1 MHTIQTVTVQ
11 DSEMEVFLFMPQ
23 GEGPHPGLILAQHI
37 PVGHT
42 GLENDE
48 FTLRTAERYALN
60 GFAVAAPFIFH
71 WWPEDEDIA
80 VKREAFRD
88 DWTVAD
94 GSPGSALVTSISRP
108 ASCFTAGAS
117 RSGMPTQ
124 APRRLSWPGRSPA
137 L

>member
-1 MHTIQTVTVQ
+1 MYTL
-11 DSEMEVFLFMPQ
+11 VFEPE
-23 GEGPHPGLILAQHI
+23 GERPHPGLVIAQHL
-37 PVGHT
+37 PVAHEELEKDPFTIAVGKRYVAT
-42 GLENDE
+42 G
-48 FTLRTAERYALN
+48 Y
-60 GFAVAAPFIFH
+60 VCIIPFIFH

-94 GSPGSALVTSISRP
+94 ASPGSALVTSISRP

-117 RSGMPTQ
+117 RSGMPTR